1 MQVCE
6 ACVRVVAVVV
16 KDCWLGTSMTKMI
29 QPPTARL
36 PPIARIA
43 TFTTTQL
50 FESVQYLQKFY
61 QPQVRGSQARR
72 RRQDDDDEAIWSDA
86 FERAYYADRWLT
98 ALIAQLEARTS
109 SDDTDTLIQQA
120 ASLLATCA
128 GVVAAGKVQHRFAFE
143 SALVRKIHVDLTDIA
158 QTWGGAY
165 VLAEVIAKYP
175 SRFGLSAHDQRPLC
189 ILELG
194 AGAGT
199 GLVGLT
205 VAKLWHALPLCN
217 PNQTFLPRASN
228 IVLTDFYPATL
239 DNLPSNI
246 HVNFPTLPDDRL
258 PPDPHQQA
266 SFGLVLVLS
275 NRRYRIFCRPHL
287 MSSLAQ
293 TLFTRLNML
302 FGYSIVLSLS
312 SHIPMIRTRIPYFT
326 SWSLC
331 GRRTRSSPARSKAC
345 LAQKIVS
352 WGVTTRAYHSL
363 EGIYYM

>member
-1 MQVCE
+1 
-6 ACVRVVAVVV
+6 
-16 KDCWLGTSMTKMI
+16 MTKMI

-43 TFTTTQL
+43 TFATTQL

-72 RRQDDDDEAIWSDA
+72 RRQDDDDEAIRSDA

-109 SDDTDTLIQQA
+109 SDDTDTLTQQA

-143 SALVRKIHVDLTDIA
+143 SALVRKIHVDLTVIA

-165 VLAEVIAKYP
+165 VLAEVISKPLWSICARPASPLYPRARCGCGYWGGRVDGCKTMARVASLQSKSDLPSSSVQYCSHRLLSRHAGQPSVQYSRQLSHP
-175 SRFGLSAHDQRPLC
+175 SRR
-189 ILELG
+189 
-194 AGAGT
+194 
-199 GLVGLT
+199 
-205 VAKLWHALPLCN
+205 
-217 PNQTFLPRASN
+217 QT
-228 IVLTDFYPATL
+228 
-239 DNLPSNI
+239 
-246 HVNFPTLPDDRL
+246 PT
-258 PPDPHQQA
+258 DPHQQA

-275 NRRYRIFCRPHL
+275 HRRYRIFCRPHL

-302 FGYSIVLSLS
+302 FGYSIVSSLS
-312 SHIPMIRTRIPYFT
+312 SHIPTIRTRIPYLT

-331 GRRTRSSPARSKAC
+331 GRRTRSSPARSKAR
-345 LAQKIVS
+345 LSQKIMF
-352 WGVTTRAYHSL
+352 WMGHKKSL
-363 EGIYYM
+363 PFS